1 MRWRTIR
8 GMILCLLLII
18 NGIFFLILYN
28 QEKAPMKLSEAQQ
41 KQVRQI
47 FRQEG
52 ISWEA
57 GEIPTG
63 ESARLLKL
71 QSFDMEYIVYQFLG
85 DNPEEINLYG
95 SRVKYRQGEKNV
107 ILDRE
112 NSSAEYRRTGEMQ
125 ERTAEEEARQLAEE
139 FIGQFTGMDLSFELQ
154 QSRDAGDAWYFLF
167 YQSLDG
173 KLLTFNKMEVWVD
186 AGVRRARFTYY
197 LSEEQK
203 LETEKEYPPDE
214 LMYQCLRM
222 VQDQEIP
229 VNSLQSIRLGYRL
242 EKQGDEIRGLPCLF
256 AFFDQGVVCSAD
268 RVIS

>member
-57 GEIPTG
+57 GEIPAG
-63 ESARLLKL
+63 ESARFLKL

-125 ERTAEEEARQLAEE
+125 ERTAEEEARQLAE
-139 FIGQFTGMDLSFELQ
+139 
-154 QSRDAGDAWYFLF
+154 
-167 YQSLDG
+167 
-173 KLLTFNKMEVWVD
+173 
-186 AGVRRARFTYY
+186 
-197 LSEEQK
+197 
-203 LETEKEYPPDE
+203 
-214 LMYQCLRM
+214 
-222 VQDQEIP
+222 
-229 VNSLQSIRLGYRL
+229 
-242 EKQGDEIRGLPCLF
+242 
-256 AFFDQGVVCSAD
+256 
-268 RVIS
+268 